1 MAKTAQLTETAAFTA
16 AGKPFLNT
24 VPGADEV

>member
-1 MAKTAQLTETAAFTA
+1 MAETAQLTKTDTFTA

-24 VPGADEV
+24 VRGADEV